1 MQMNQQVTFLS
12 DGGDTV
18 RNLQLYLNPQ
28 AEHLLDWFHLTMRVI
43 VLKQTAKGL
52 PQRIDMGDGEEPY
65 ALRDPIVKALES
77 TKWYLWHGNVFRAL
91 QEIESITMDL
101 DAVVADTGN
110 GIARKLR
117 KPLKAVEDFQTYIEN
132 NVGFIP
138 NYGERYRYG
147 ETISTAFVESTVN
160 QVVSKRMVK
169 QQQLCWSPRGAH
181 LLLQV
186 RTRVLNED
194 LRTTFH
200 RWYPTFDADPKG
212 QETRQ
217 AA

>member
-1 MQMNQQVTFLS
+1 MHVT
-12 DGGDTV
+12 V
-18 RNLQLYLNPQ
+18 
-28 AEHLLDWFHLTMRVI
+28 LT
-43 VLKQTAKGL
+43 QTAKGL

-65 ALRDPIVKALES
+65 PLRDPIVKALERM
-77 TKWYLWHGNVFRAL
+77 KWYLWHGHVFRAL
-91 QEIESITMDL
+91 QEIEAITMDL
-101 DAVVADTGN
+101 DAVVADTAN
-110 GIARKLR
+110 GIARRL
-117 KPLKAVEDFQTYIEN
+117 LKALEDFQTYIEN
-132 NVGFIP
+132 NAGFIL

-147 ETISTAFVESTVN
+147 ETISTAFVESTVT

-169 QQQLCWSPRGAH
+169 HQQMRWSPRGAH

-186 RTRVLNED
+186 PTQLLNED

-200 RWYPTFDADPKG
+200 RWYPTFDADPRE